1 MLDKKKNDSNLA
13 LGTSNTKERAK
24 EKEGIAAGASEAI
37 FARRIRVL
45 RRVLGI
51 SASELDRQT
60 GFGAGTIGRLEREN
74 QRIYASHLYR
84 IGETTGVGVNYFY
97 MGLDGSQSEN
107 RPKSGRETEKETE
120 NIKNDIDCLLRSLE
134 TAKADK
140 LRGNIKIV
148 ADLLTA
154 ELADELSA
162 KDGAEEE

>member
-84 IGETTGVGVNYFY
+84 IGETTGVGVDYFY

-107 RPKSGRETEKETE
+107 GRETEEETI
-120 NIKNDIDCLLRSLE
+120 NIKNDIDYLLRSLE

>member
-1 MLDKKKNDSNLA
+1 MASGA
-13 LGTSNTKERAK
+13 GHAK
-24 EKEGIAAGASEAI
+24 EKEDIAAAGITESI

-51 SASELDRQT
+51 SASELDRQV
-60 GFGAGTIGRLEREN
+60 GFGVGTIGRLERGN

-84 IGETTGVGVNYFY
+84 VGEITGVGVDYFY

-107 RPKSGRETEKETE
+107 GQKSDQETI
-120 NIKNDIDCLLRSLE
+120 NIKNDINCLLRSLE
-134 TAKADK
+134 PNRANE

-154 ELADELSA
+154 ELADGLSA
-162 KDGAEEE
+162 EDDTEEE

>member
-1 MLDKKKNDSNLA
+1 MDKKKNDSNLA

-84 IGETTGVGVNYFY
+84 IGETTGVGVDYFY

-107 RPKSGRETEKETE
+107 GRETEEETI
-120 NIKNDIDCLLRSLE
+120 NIKNDIDYLLRSLE